1 LNKVLRHAPLLVLL
15 GLGLALR
22 LVLAYAIFPG
32 QGLSSDL
39 GFFEGWATTLARV
52 GPGSFYASASAANY
66 PPGYMYVLWLVG
78 AIGSLAGSGAAE
90 ATLLLLK
97 LPAIGADIAIGAILY
112 VAGQRWFGSRA
123 GLVAAALY
131 LFNPVAWYDS
141 ALWGQVDAVGALVML
156 GAVVLLVEGWSEPAA
171 ALAAFSLLIKPQD
184 AIILVVLV
192 PVLVRRHLLRPG
204 SGPTPRLGL
213 RLTGLDRRLGGILS
227 DQGPIRLA
235 TSFAAAAIALTVPL
249 IPFDIG
255 RYAPASLA
263 DLPAIGNVA
272 GLIGLFVS
280 DGGQFSILTANAF
293 NAWALVGDN
302 PLASIIGG
310 SGGSWTADSIV
321 VIGGLRAV
329 TLGAILLVS
338 LGLIVAGGLLTRAD
352 RLAILLGFCLVAF
365 GFYALPTRVHERYL
379 FPFFAV
385 APLLA
390 VQAGR
395 WAAAYV
401 GAGVLNAINLHAV
414 LGAASS
420 VGQAGGGGGGIG
432 GGGGPPGGGGG
443 PPGGGGFG
451 GGGGGLGDGG
461 FGAGAGGAGGSAGQ
475 AGSISLPFTDLA
487 RSEWVVTTVALGQT
501 LIFAGLLAGWLLL
514 VLQPLVIRRNP
525 AERSLAGS

>member
-78 AIGSLAGSGAAE
+78 AIGTMAGSGAAE

-97 LPAIGADIAIGAILY
+97 LPAIAADIAIGAILY
-112 VAGQRWFGSRA
+112 GAGRRWFGSRA
-123 GLVAAALY
+123 GLIAAALY

-141 ALWGQVDAVGALVML
+141 ALWGQVDAVGGLVML
-156 GAVVLLVEGWSEPAA
+156 AAIVLLVEGWSEPAA
-171 ALAAFSLLIKPQD
+171 ALAAFSLMIKPQD
-184 AIILVVLV
+184 AVILVVLI
-192 PVLVRRHLLRPG
+192 PVLIRRHLLRPG
-204 SGPTPRLGL
+204 SGPMPRLGS
-213 RLTGLDRRLGGILS
+213 RLGALDGRLGGVLS
-227 DQGPIRLA
+227 GQGPVRLA
-235 TSFAAAAIALTVPL
+235 TSSAAAATALIVPL
-249 IPFDIG
+249 VPFDIG

-263 DLPAIGNVA
+263 GLPVIGKVA

-321 VIGGLRAV
+321 VIGGIRAV
-329 TLGAILLVS
+329 TLGAILLAF
-338 LGLIVAGGLLTRAD
+338 LGLVVAGGLLARAD
-352 RLAILLGFCLVAF
+352 RQAILLGFCLVAF

-401 GAGVLNAINLHAV
+401 GAGLLNAINLHAV

-420 VGQAGGGGGGIG
+420 VGQAGAGGGGVGG
-432 GGGGPPGGGGG
+432 GGGGPSGGFGGGPGGGGG
-443 PPGGGGFG
+443 FAR
-451 GGGGGLGDGG
+451 GGLG
-461 FGAGAGGAGGSAGQ
+461 AGGTGAAGSGQ

-501 LIFAGLLAGWLLL
+501 LIFVGLLAGWLVL
-514 VLQPLVIRRNP
+514 VLQPLIVRRNP
-525 AERSLAGS
+525 GERSLARS